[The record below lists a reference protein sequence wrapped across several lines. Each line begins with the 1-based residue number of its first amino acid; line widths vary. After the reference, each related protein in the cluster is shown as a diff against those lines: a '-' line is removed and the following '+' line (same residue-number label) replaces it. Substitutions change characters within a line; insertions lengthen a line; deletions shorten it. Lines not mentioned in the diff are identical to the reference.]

1 MAGVERSATMK
12 NQRNENPAVIE
23 EWSVLIRSGAGSS
36 EVYLR
41 TTSIG
46 TAIHTTRA
54 VAHGVAA
61 GMEAASPNGWR
72 VVLSESLSSTH
83 DAAGL
88 LSMLVRATSPA
99 GTEREVVIEVAPWT
113 IGGAR

>member
-1 MAGVERSATMK
+1 MK
-12 NQRNENPAVIE
+12 NQKNENPAVIE
-23 EWSVLIRSGAGSS
+23 EWTVLIRSGAGSS

-61 GMEAASPNGWR
+61 GMESASPAGWK
-72 VVLSESLSSTH
+72 VTLSESLASTH

-88 LSMLVRATSPA
+88 LRMEVRATSPV
-99 GTEREVVIEVAPWT
+99 GTERDVVIEVAPWT
-113 IGGAR
+113 IGGGR